1 MAQTIKLKR
10 SSVSGNTPGTSDLEL
25 GEVAINTYDGKMF
38 IKKNDGSDSIV
49 EIGGTSGTVTEAFKT
64 ISVSGQNNVVA
75 DSATDTL
82 TLVAG
87 SNMTLTTNASGD
99 TITFASSGVPGSQNV
114 FTTFAVS
121 GQNSVVADSTTDTL
135 TLVAGSG
142 ITLTTDNSNDE
153 ITITNS
159 ATGANAF
166 GNIAISGQT
175 TVAADSTNDTLTLT
189 AGTGIT
195 LTTDATN
202 DGITIT
208 NSATGANAFGNI
220 AVSGQSTVAADTT
233 NDTVS
238 FVAGS
243 NMTIT
248 TNASGDTVTF
258 ASSGGG
264 GSQNVF
270 SNIAVSGQGTV
281 QADATTDTLTVV
293 AGTGISLTTD
303 TSADSLTITN
313 TGSVN
318 VANAAS
324 TIKEFKYDISSS
336 TTTITGSDA
345 NSNTL
350 AYEAGA
356 LQVFLNGIL
365 LDPATDYT
373 ASNGTSVVLTD
384 AAVNGDDVQIV
395 AFNRK
400 IVTANVGLSTFTGDG
415 TTTAF
420 TLSSD
425 PVNENNTRVHID
437 GVYQEK
443 AAYSVSG
450 TTLTFSGAPPN
461 GSSIE
466 VEIGFTQA
474 EIGSTLDFADNAILR
489 LGTGNDLQILH
500 DGSDSIIK
508 DTGTGDLQIAAST
521 LEVKNSGL
529 SETMIK
535 AIQDG
540 AVELYHDNNKKLE
553 TVTGGVTITG
563 TVTATTFSGD
573 LSGTINTATTGA
585 TQSASDNSTKLA
597 TTAYVTTA
605 LSNLVDSAPG
615 TLNTLNELAAAL
627 GDDAN
632 FSTTITNSLATKVG
646 LTATTGA
653 ANMPAGTTAQRPGSP
668 AAGQFR
674 YNSTLSQFE
683 GYTSSWGA
691 IGGGGTNTFTTD
703 TLTTS
708 GSATVTLS
716 QAVSS
721 PNDCIVHIDGIYQ
734 TPTDA
739 YTVSGTTLTFTATP
753 ASGRKVVVYSVKAGV
768 SGNNL
773 NTQTFSGNGSATSFT
788 MNVNPINENNTI
800 VHIDGVYQQK
810 TSYSTSGTTLA
821 FSAAPANG
829 TTIEV
834 ATFTQTEI
842 NVPVNDTIDTVHI
855 KDDAV
860 TSAKLGGNLTMPG
873 NISFADNGKAIFGA
887 SSNLEIYYDGNH
899 SYIKESTSG
908 NLKIGGTNL
917 HLMNGAL
924 TEYYFAANENG
935 AAYLYYDNAQKLET
949 ASGGVTVTGTLTA
962 TTLAGTL
969 STAAQT
975 NITSVG
981 TLTGLTSSGQIKSQ
995 SDFVLADSGGT
1006 NRGFVFGTASG
1017 VFARFN
1023 NGLSF
1028 QVQEAG
1034 STKFTIASGGNA
1046 TFTNDLTVDT
1056 DTLHVDSSNS
1066 RVGIGLTSG
1075 MSSILTVN
1083 NEISLGPDANN
1094 RGIINYS
1101 SNTLSLGTR
1110 QSSSNYFS
1118 TVNVTSGKVGIG
1130 TNSPATLLTLN
1141 GNNPSITFENGESPH
1156 WELGFENTNSD
1167 RFVLYDNNAS
1177 SYRLIID
1184 SSGNATF
1191 AGTVV
1196 LPVGSASAPS
1206 LTFSGDTNTGIYRT
1220 TADQL
1225 GFAAAGAN
1233 QATFLSNRYMFG
1245 TSVSGVYYNASSA
1258 YTPTMLLKSSH
1269 SGELATLA
1277 IINGDNAYGGAID
1290 FVHITTNNSTQQR
1303 FASIVGVSDNRVST
1317 SGAGHLSF
1325 RTMTGAGNVVEHM
1338 RIASGGNVGIG
1349 DAPSS
1354 FTNAALH
1361 VAKDMGS
1368 SVTAVARLR
1377 GRNTTARTTRLQ
1389 FEDYGGAIAD
1399 GLIDFHFPNAG
1410 SHTGAYLGMGY
1421 NAGNQLVIN
1430 SSGNVGIGNQSP
1442 TQARLVA
1449 QTASGMS
1456 IAAIKDNTGASMSF
1470 GGVTQPRVL
1479 LEAGPSS
1486 NQFKLYTAT
1495 GSSYASAGWQENLR
1509 IDNSASSG
1517 HLQMGAF
1524 GVTGLNTVAALHG
1537 AGNDATLVLTNGAL
1551 AGSNSSY
1558 GWQGRGS
1565 RVLTSNGTNW
1575 QTDGRD
1581 PAIVV
1586 GSATASDDRGQGLGI
1601 ILHNETNTSGH
1612 YGPIVGWSTKSPS
1625 NSYNSMYAYIVGK
1638 KTGTGVDA
1646 NWSAGE
1652 LQFDTAGL
1660 KPNGSN
1666 QYMTDTPA
1674 MSIIESGAVIKPHQP
1689 HIRLYGNSSS
1699 RVTHQ
1704 GTTVTAF
1711 TNFSAASARGI
1722 TFNSGN
1728 GLITLPIA
1736 GTYLVQYSFYL
1747 WMDNVGH
1754 AVSHS
1759 VVLYR
1764 NSTSQQESIMEQPDH
1779 TPGGSYVFDNT
1790 LSNSLILDCSTGDTL
1805 RFQCYADIYGGSVHT
1820 NASVYLLG

>member
-38 IKKNDGSDSIV
+38 IKKNDGSDAIV
-49 EIGGTSGTVTEAFKT
+49 EIGGSSGTVTEAFKT
-64 ISVSGQNNVVA
+64 IAVSGQSNVVA

-99 TITFASSGVPGSQNV
+99 TITFASSGGGGTQNV

-121 GQNSVVADSTTDTL
+121 GQSSVVADSTTDTL
-135 TLVAGSG
+135 TLAAGSG
-142 ITLTTDNSNDE
+142 IGITTTAGTDT
-153 ITITNS
+153 ITIANTNNLFS
-159 ATGANAF
+159 T
-166 GNIAISGQT
+166 IAVSGQSNV
-175 TVAADSTNDTLTLT
+175 VADATSDTLTLV

-195 LTTDATN
+195 LTTDASA
-202 DGITIT
+202 DSVTIA
-208 NSATGANAFGNI
+208 NSAVGANAFGNI
-220 AVSGQSTVAADTT
+220 AVSGQSTVAADST
-233 NDTVS
+233 NDTVT
-238 FVAGS
+238 FVEGS

-270 SNIAVSGQGTV
+270 SNIAVAGQGTIA
-281 QADATTDTLTVV
+281 ADATTDTLTIA
-293 AGTGISLTTD
+293 AGSGISLATSAATD
-303 TSADSLTITN
+303 TLTITS
-313 TGSVN
+313 TGGSSS

-324 TIKEFKYDISSS
+324 SIKEFKYDIGSN

-345 NSNTL
+345 NSQTL

-356 LQVFLNGIL
+356 IQVFLNGIL

-400 IVTANVGLSTFTGDG
+400 IVTANVGIDTFTGNG
-415 TTTAF
+415 STTAY
-420 TLSSD
+420 TLSND

-443 AAYSVSG
+443 AAYAVSG

-489 LGTGNDLQILH
+489 IGTGNDLQILH
-500 DGSDSIIK
+500 DGSNSIIK

-529 SETMIK
+529 NETMIK
-535 AIQDG
+535 AIENG

-753 ASGRKVVVYSVKAGV
+753 ASGRKVVVYSIKAGV

-773 NTQTFSGNGSATSFT
+773 NTQTFSGDGSATSFT

-860 TSAKLGGNLTMPG
+860 TSAKLGGDLVIPG
-873 NISFADNGKAIFGA
+873 HMSFSDNKEVRIGAGDDLKLYHDSNNSYISDTGTGDLIITGTVLRPRTDQFTLNNAANSENMINAVADGA
-887 SSNLEIYYDGNH
+887 VTLYYDG
-899 SYIKESTSG
+899 S
-908 NLKIGGTNL
+908 
-917 HLMNGAL
+917 A
-924 TEYYFAANENG
+924 
-935 AAYLYYDNAQKLET
+935 KLAT
-949 ASGGVTVTGTLTA
+949 ASGGVTVTGTVTA

-975 NITSVG
+975 NITSLG
-981 TLTGLTSSGQIKSQ
+981 TLTSLTVDDITINGSTISDGGNLTLDAAGEIILDSDSEIVRIYHNGGNIGAFQMTNDDFYIRSMIADKDLVFQGYDSSTNITALTLDMSEAGFATFNSGITLENQLYFNTSGSTGGYLYNDNLDFVIRNFSQDKDLVFKGNDGGSVITALTLDMSAAGAATFGGRINPGEHIIFGTTTGYLQFPGASSRAWAMASQGGTAAPGTSSATFGIHHW
-995 SDFVLADSGGT
+995 SGSAWT
-1006 NRGFVFGTASG
+1006 NPINITASG
-1017 VFARFN
+1017 KLCIGTDNPDRDLHIKGSGSDVGIQIEKTGVDELRVAVDSTGPYLYTEGTAPFRIYQN
-1023 NGLSF
+1023 NGIRLKIDN
-1028 QVQEAG
+1028 
-1034 STKFTIASGGNA
+1034 STVLVGGA
-1046 TFTNDLTVDT
+1046 
-1056 DTLHVDSSNS
+1056 
-1066 RVGIGLTSG
+1066 
-1075 MSSILTVN
+1075 
-1083 NEISLGPDANN
+1083 
-1094 RGIINYS
+1094 
-1101 SNTLSLGTR
+1101 SNTAGGY
-1110 QSSSNYFS
+1110 QF
-1118 TVNVTSGKVGIG
+1118 KVGH
-1130 TNSPATLLTLN
+1130 S
-1141 GNNPSITFENGESPH
+1141 NNQG
-1156 WELGFENTNSD
+1156 ELGI
-1167 RFVLYDNNAS
+1167 YA
-1177 SYRLIID
+1177 D
-1184 SSGNATF
+1184 SSGADLLSYNRTSAAYNPLKIH
-1191 AGTVV
+1191 AGAVSFTRGNQTVSIGTTV
-1196 LPVGSASAPS
+1196 PDFRINQMLGVTSAGARGGMAISS
-1206 LTFSGDTNTGIYRT
+1206 YHNS
-1220 TADQL
+1220 
-1225 GFAAAGAN
+1225 AAGPIFDFN
-1233 QATFLSNRYMFG
+1233 ISRN
-1245 TSVSGVYYNASSA
+1245 VS
-1258 YTPTMLLKSSH
+1258 P
-1269 SGELATLA
+1269 
-1277 IINGDNAYGGAID
+1277 
-1290 FVHITTNNSTQQR
+1290 
-1303 FASIVGVSDNRVST
+1303 
-1317 SGAGHLSF
+1317 
-1325 RTMTGAGNVVEHM
+1325 
-1338 RIASGGNVGIG
+1338 
-1349 DAPSS
+1349 
-1354 FTNAALH
+1354 
-1361 VAKDMGS
+1361 
-1368 SVTAVARLR
+1368 
-1377 GRNTTARTTRLQ
+1377 
-1389 FEDYGGAIAD
+1389 
-1399 GLIDFHFPNAG
+1399 G
-1410 SHTGAYLGMGY
+1410 SHTIVQTNDALGTIIWRGDD
-1421 NAGNQLVIN
+1421 G
-1430 SSGNVGIGNQSP
+1430 
-1442 TQARLVA
+1442 TQFVD
-1449 QTASGMS
+1449 S
-1456 IAAIKDNTGASMSF
+1456 AAIEVNVDATPGVNDMPGRMVFYTSPDGTTG
-1470 GGVTQPRVL
+1470 L
-1479 LEAGPSS
+1479 
-1486 NQFKLYTAT
+1486 
-1495 GSSYASAGWQENLR
+1495 QERLR
-1509 IDNSASSG
+1509 IDNAGHLLPGTDAAYNLGSASKRWDNLFVNDMHFSNEG
-1517 HLQMGAF
+1517 SD
-1524 GVTGLNTVAALHG
+1524 
-1537 AGNDATLVLTNGAL
+1537 GNDIDGTTGNWTLQEGEEHL
-1551 AGSNSSY
+1551 Y
-1558 GWQGRGS
+1558 
-1565 RVLTSNGTNW
+1565 
-1575 QTDGRD
+1575 
-1581 PAIVV
+1581 
-1586 GSATASDDRGQGLGI
+1586 I
-1601 ILHNETNTSGH
+1601 INN
-1612 YGPIVGWSTKSPS
+1612 KS
-1625 NSYNSMYAYIVGK
+1625 GK
-1638 KTGTGVDA
+1638 K
-1646 NWSAGE
+1646 
-1652 LQFDTAGL
+1652 F
-1660 KPNGSN
+1660 K
-1666 QYMTDTPA
+1666 
-1674 MSIIESGAVIKPHQP
+1674 
-1689 HIRLYGNSSS
+1689 
-1699 RVTHQ
+1699 
-1704 GTTVTAF
+1704 
-1711 TNFSAASARGI
+1711 FS
-1722 TFNSGN
+1722 
-1728 GLITLPIA
+1728 LEE
-1736 GTYLVQYSFYL
+1736 VQ
-1747 WMDNVGH
+1747 
-1754 AVSHS
+1754 
-1759 VVLYR
+1759 
-1764 NSTSQQESIMEQPDH
+1764 
-1779 TPGGSYVFDNT
+1779 
-1790 LSNSLILDCSTGDTL
+1790 
-1805 RFQCYADIYGGSVHT
+1805 
-1820 NASVYLLG
+1820 